1 MLEVDPKT
9 GVAVA
14 RDSGSVT
21 VYYEIPGQL
30 STYREV
36 EAPGAVHSIY
46 FIACADL
53 ICFNV
58 GKRIIL
64 KMTRSA
70 LKTVGLCTFAN
81 GSSRAERVVV
91 CIEWLVGRTEMLT
104 DSRTDLARRWRGVVR
119 SMPLW
124 GTTLRHSRLPP

>member
-1 MLEVDPKT
+1 MTGTWRSSANTVLEVDPKT

-46 FIACADL
+46 
-53 ICFNV
+53 
-58 GKRIIL
+58 
-64 KMTRSA
+64 
-70 LKTVGLCTFAN
+70 
-81 GSSRAERVVV
+81 
-91 CIEWLVGRTEMLT
+91 
-104 DSRTDLARRWRGVVR
+104 
-119 SMPLW
+119 SMC
-124 GTTLRHSRLPP
+124 